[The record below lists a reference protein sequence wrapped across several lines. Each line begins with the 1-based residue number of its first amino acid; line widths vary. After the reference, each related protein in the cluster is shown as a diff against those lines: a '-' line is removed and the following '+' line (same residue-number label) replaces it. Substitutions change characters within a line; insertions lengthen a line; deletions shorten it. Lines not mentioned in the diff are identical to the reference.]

1 MDGHAL
7 SAAVLAMA
15 TFAIGLSVYL
25 RGRIQ
30 RSLQRF
36 LILCLGVCLWHVA
49 AAIHGYA
56 WGPDWWRR
64 VWGVSPLLVAV
75 WLPSASLRFFAA
87 FLRAERRKVPSATPV
102 LHVLALCLT
111 IVVVA
116 TVLLPDEQRRTWG
129 RFLPDTVG

>member
-1 MDGHAL
+1 AKRARFRARTRTRTRTRDSCARLNAPMDGHAL

-87 FLRAERRKVPSATPV
+87 FLRAERRKVP
-102 LHVLALCLT
+102 
-111 IVVVA
+111 
-116 TVLLPDEQRRTWG
+116 
-129 RFLPDTVG
+129 